1 VAHVFAYGSL
11 GHDRRGAPARLE
23 GRRRTWGVAM
33 DNRVVIPGYKVW
45 LDPRDGRRPALHVL
59 FLDLEEA
66 PGHAVDGVLVPVAP
80 EDLPALDRR
89 ERNYVRDDVAAA
101 LSPAPAAGAP
111 ALAYVGSPAGR
122 ARGRD
127 GLRRG
132 DAVVARAYLD
142 AVTAAFGAAIPPP
155 PVPVRDLE
163 RRDVPPLRPPASR

>member
-1 VAHVFAYGSL
+1 VVHVFAYGSL
-11 GHDRRGAPARLE
+11 GHDRGGTPARLE

-45 LDPRDGRRPALHVL
+45 LDPGDGHRPALHVL

-66 PGHAVDGVLVPVAP
+66 PGHAVDGVLAAVAP
-80 EDLPALDRR
+80 EELAALDRR
-89 ERNYVRDDVAAA
+89 ERNYVRDDVTRA
-101 LSPAPAAGAP
+101 LRPPPADGAP
-111 ALAYVGSPAGR
+111 ALAYLGSDAGR

-132 DAVVARAYLD
+132 DAVVARSYLD
-142 AVTAAFGAAIPPP
+142 AVTAAFGAAIPAP

-163 RRDVPPLRPPASR
+163 RRDVPPLRRRASR